1 MIRPIGD
8 RAILELI
15 ERANSTKSGIV
26 IATVERKELNL
37 GKILSIGTGKQI
49 KKLAIKIGDIVAFN
63 RYKTEDALNGL
74 DGEEY
79 VKIVDY
85 DNILA
90 VLT

>member
-8 RAILELI
+8 RAILKLI
-15 ERANSTKSGIV
+15 EHASTTKSGIV
-26 IATVERKELNL
+26 ISTVERKELNL
-37 GKILSIGTGKQI
+37 GEIQSTGTGKEI

-63 RYKTEDALNGL
+63 RYKTEDSLNGI
-74 DGEEY
+74 DGQEH